1 MVGAIIDLGRCLDL
15 TTQTGLQE
23 FQLAFHV
30 YRVIEQP
37 FGAKHHADFL
47 AATGRRLDVVSP
59 WHAWLQEQYYEDVRH
74 HIVRKNNLG
83 KDVIGNSRIKAQIP
97 KFLAGE
103 TDLTA

>member
-1 MVGAIIDLGRCLDL
+1 MGAIIDLGRCLDL

-47 AATGRRLDVVSP
+47 APTGRRLDVVSP
-59 WHAWLQEQYYEDVRH
+59 WHAWLQDQYLDVLRH
-74 HIVRKNNLG
+74 HIIRKNNLG

-97 KFLAGE
+97 KFLTGE
-103 TDLTA
+103 TDFTA

>member
-1 MVGAIIDLGRCLDL
+1 MRGVERGSFPNASKP
-15 TTQTGLQE
+15 Q
-23 FQLAFHV
+23 
-30 YRVIEQP
+30 VIEQP

-59 WHAWLQEQYYEDVRH
+59 WHAWLQEQYYDDFRH
-74 HIVRKNNLG
+74 HIIRKNNLD

-103 TDLTA
+103 TYLNA